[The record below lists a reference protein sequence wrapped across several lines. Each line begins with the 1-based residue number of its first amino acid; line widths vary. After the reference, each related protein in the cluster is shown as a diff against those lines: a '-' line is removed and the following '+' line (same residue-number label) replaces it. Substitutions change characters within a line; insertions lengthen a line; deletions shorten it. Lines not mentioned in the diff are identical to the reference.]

1 MSTLIEVTAVAVPS
15 ALALAGG
22 GAVWHL
28 KERLRAERRRG
39 DRLHRHSAR
48 LTQQLRAAELILGQV
63 ADDVVPA
70 LQAAAVRP
78 GIGQGTDLV
87 VPDALGAT
95 VGERVR
101 AVVDSVARA
110 LRQVQYDAE
119 TATGVQ
125 VSQVKRA
132 ADTAAA
138 EARHAADAAAQAAV
152 RNFAASLV
160 GTASRVTRQ
169 ISDGVRRHAGGEE
182 YETLV
187 TIDRLVQQLLL
198 DAQSYVILG
207 GGKLSRRWPATTFTD
222 VLQASLGHLDGFERI
237 KYEESEVALVSR
249 AVGPA
254 VHTIAVLLDNALKYS
269 PPSAA
274 VDVRLLDG
282 HHGMTVRIDD
292 AGLQLNREALMNARQ
307 ILGGETAQPVTH
319 LGAHP
324 ETGFAVAAVLARQ
337 YGFTVDLEAPNA
349 YRGTTAQVFFPRD
362 LLTRVLDGPHAQA
375 LPAAPEPASATTA
388 IGLTVRQRATGVTQR
403 PATSAHSTTPGRPS
417 VVSAWAAGTQRAR
430 QSPTSEGA

>member
-63 ADDVVPA
+63 ADHVVPA

-78 GIGQGTDLV
+78 GVGQGTDLV
-87 VPDALGAT
+87 VPDTLGAT

-125 VSQVKRA
+125 VSQVERA
-132 ADTAAA
+132 AGTAAA
-138 EARHAADAAAQAAV
+138 EARHAADAAAQASV
-152 RNFAASLV
+152 RNFASSLV

-169 ISDGVRRHAGGEE
+169 ISDGVRRHAGGEA

-222 VLQASLGHLDGFERI
+222 VLQAALGHLDGFERI

-274 VDVRLLDG
+274 VDVRLLAG

-324 ETGFAVAAVLARQ
+324 QTGFAVAAVLARQ

-362 LLTRVLDGPHAQA
+362 LLTRAPDGPQAQA
-375 LPAAPEPASATTA
+375 LPAAAEPTSATTA
-388 IGLTVRQRATGVTQR
+388 TGLTVRQRATGVTQR

-417 VVSAWAAGTQRAR
+417 VVSAWAAGTRRAR